1 MAAITFSDVLI
12 IPKHSDIRSRKDVK
26 TLQDFQHFKM
36 GIPVF
41 SANMKTI
48 TGYKMAIAMS
58 EFGGMG
64 VLHRFCSVVQAQ
76 DDFSYCLRELNT
88 EYNPSRHYGAFVS
101 VGVQESDRVRFDQL
115 YEVGARLFC
124 IDVAHGDHIMV
135 KEMIEWIHSRGLN
148 DIEIMAGNVAT
159 GDGAYNLAEWGADII
174 KVGIGPGHAC
184 TTRKNTG
191 VGVPQLQAIKDVRE
205 ELTRQGKKVKI
216 ISDGGIESVG
226 DICKALKYAD
236 AVMLGRFLSGTTETD
251 GPVFQNPR
259 GEFYKVYAG
268 SASGENKN
276 TNGQTTDFV
285 EGIAMEVP
293 FRGHVKY
300 LLRAIKEGI
309 QSACSY
315 VGANNLDEFREKC
328 EFMEI
333 SGSSKQESK
342 I

>member
-1 MAAITFSDVLI
+1 MPAITFSDVLI
-12 IPKHSDIRSRKDVK
+12 IPKYSEIRSRKEVQ
-26 TLQDFQHFKM
+26 TRQTFKCFNLEL
-36 GIPVF
+36 PVF

-48 TGYKMAIAMS
+48 TGSKMAVAMS

-64 VLHRFCSVVQAQ
+64 VLHRFCSTSQAVL
-76 DDFSYCLRELNT
+76 DFLDSLALIQ
-88 EYNPSRHYGAFVS
+88 YNPVKNCGVFVS
-101 VGVQESDRVRFDQL
+101 VGVQSSDKERFERL
-115 YEVGARLFC
+115 YEAGARLFC

-135 KEMIEWIHSRGLN
+135 REMIGWIHSKGYKGT
-148 DIEIMAGNVAT
+148 EIMAGNVAT

-191 VGVPQLQAIKDVRE
+191 VGFPQLQALKNVRE
-205 ELTRQGKKVKI
+205 ELDRQGKKVKI
-216 ISDGGIESVG
+216 IADGGIESVG

-236 AVMLGRFLSGTTETD
+236 AVMLGKFLSGTTETP
-251 GPVFQNPR
+251 GPVFQNPK

-276 TNGQTTDFV
+276 TNGQTIDFV

-300 LLRAIKEGI
+300 LMRAIKDGI

-315 VGANNLDEFREKC
+315 VGANNLEEFRTNC
-328 EFMEI
+328 EFVTI
-333 SGSSKQESK
+333 SGSSKEESK